1 MPEQLQVTAVLP
13 VRAERLYNAWLNSE
27 EHAAFTGASAEIT
40 PSVGGEF
47 SAWDGYIQGKTLLLE
62 PFQRIAQSWRT
73 SDFPSN
79 APDSQL
85 EVLFEADGE
94 QTHLTLNHTN
104 IPDGQG
110 PEYRQG
116 WVDYYFEPMQAYFTV
131 H

>member
-27 EHAAFTGASAEIT
+27 EHAAFTGSSAEIV

-47 SAWDGYIQGKTLLLE
+47 SAWDGYIRGKTLLLE
-62 PFQRIAQSWRT
+62 PFQRIVQSWRT

-85 EVLFEADGE
+85 EILFEADGE

-116 WVDYYFEPMQAYFTV
+116 WLDYYFEPMQAYFTA